1 MISRRRALAGLALI
15 ALGLGSPSRSTADR
29 TTQVALVVIVHPKSG
44 VTAITSRTLSSLY
57 LARPVDGLVALNL
70 PARSPERVAFDA
82 RILKMTAHEVGLY
95 WVDQAV
101 RGERGAPR
109 ALANGATVA
118 RLVAKFPTAIGY
130 VRSDQV
136 PKGVRVVKIDGK
148 LPADASYPLWVEVA
162 R

>member
-1 MISRRRALAGLALI
+1 MISRRGVLVGLAVI
-15 ALGLGSPSRSTADR
+15 ALGLGRAPRSHADR
-29 TTQVALVVIVHPKSG
+29 RTRVALVVIVHPRSE
-44 VTAITSRTLSSLY
+44 VAAISIRTLRTLY

-82 RILKMTAHEVGLY
+82 RVLDMTAQEVGLY

-109 ALANGATVA
+109 ALATGATVA

-130 VRSDQV
+130 VRADQV
-136 PKGVRVVKIDGK
+136 PRGVRVVPVDGK
-148 LPADASYPLWVEVA
+148 LPTDVGYPLWVEVA